1 MISHSVKPA
10 ESPSTPSPEVQKSIL
25 TRLFPPWT
33 WAVNGPL
40 LAVASITA
48 VAFGVLAAVVLMHP
62 YLSIDAAIDR
72 DIQSTSWGP
81 LALTFPFFTWLG
93 GPGGLYMQAVA
104 LALVLLLNRRAWI
117 LALAA
122 FAGGLW
128 YEVFV
133 HVVNRPR
140 PLPSQILRVTEHPG
154 STSFPSGHLI
164 FITISVAVLML
175 CVGHR
180 YLPRWARPIGW
191 AALVA
196 IVLATGVDRIYGGAH
211 WPSDVLGGML
221 IATAWLTFV
230 VSVRWISA
238 PALDQPG
245 AERADRD
252 SDVQRRASSTGVG
265 SMISPSRG
273 GAVSIITP
281 GAELIDASLE

>member
-1 MISHSVKPA
+1 LISHSIKPA
-10 ESPSTPSPEVQKSIL
+10 DSPTAASRKAHKPFL

-33 WAVNGPL
+33 WAVHGPL
-40 LAVASITA
+40 LVVAITTA
-48 VAFGVLAAVVLMHP
+48 LMFGILTTVVLMHP
-62 YLSIDAAIDR
+62 YMSIDATVDR
-72 DIQSTSWGP
+72 DIQGTSWGP

-93 GPGGLYMQAVA
+93 GPGGLYMQAIV

-140 PLPSQILRVTEHPG
+140 PLPGQILRVTEHPG

-164 FITISVAVLML
+164 FISISVAVLML
-175 CVGHR
+175 CVGYR

-191 AALVA
+191 VAVVA
-196 IVLATGVDRIYGGAH
+196 IVAATAVDRIYGGAH
-211 WPSDVLGGML
+211 WPSDVLAGIL

-230 VSVRWISA
+230 VSVRWISDR
-238 PALDQPG
+238 ALSGKEKD
-245 AERADRD
+245 AVERR
-252 SDVQRRASSTGVG
+252 
-265 SMISPSRG
+265 
-273 GAVSIITP
+273 VS
-281 GAELIDASLE
+281 AAA